1 MILNEKISIKSI
13 LEKSV
18 KGQFDIN
25 QTVTRFTNQDLK
37 YRDDIRKLNE
47 LMLIN
52 DNENSLVNYLQVDED
67 FNDALIIKKFLI
79 EVVSSYAEKL
89 NKNLSEINVHTQEF
103 KHYYANCL
111 AGLDKDSK
119 SFGHENEFIET
130 AVKRRFSLTALTQ
143 LFEEENFDA
152 LTQIMLVVL
161 KFFGIKANQRGLF
174 ALTGIYQAVC
184 SQVFNI
190 QLSKA
195 KINNRGSF
203 ETQGK
208 QYFNGSILRQ
218 LQTVENVFAK
228 AYSFD
233 NIVNDNNEKLN
244 SLNQELLNVN
254 NQFVKLLKKCSE
266 VFTLYVQNN
275 EADNYVLE
283 STQLLNQ
290 VYRDFTNNEADQEEV
305 QSVISN
311 LTDNYG
317 FSSALANN
325 LKFAELSNLATKR
338 NSLIGT
344 IRAIKFAYRQ
354 SYLNDN
360 EAQVKKEIQENANK
374 GQDDFYL
381 NYHSKVDGK
390 DEERTLHLTLPQED
404 QNETEINQMLSNVLA
419 SQTAA
424 SYMNTNYNFDINTAP
439 KVKKVVEYSRYFFNH
454 LLKKANNYGN
464 VYAQRLGC
472 SNGQNMIRVAPF
484 DVNGKKNGQLKF
496 DSPESLRQFYLS
508 TKIDKFRCDL
518 YYGIGSYHNRRNE
531 DNFRSLS
538 LFHMD
543 LDLKNAYTK
552 NDIPQY
558 DFSPITEKGIQN
570 LMNVTVNLL
579 AAFKKSLIGTGKAVL
594 PVPNAIFFSGHGIQM
609 FWLADKE
616 IAIGKN
622 YQMASQVSAD
632 QKLATAYYKK
642 YIDKFVTDLLGKTS
656 NPKSI
661 VDTAVAEPARLMRFP
676 LSYNNKG
683 SVKNKIPCAIAYFDK
698 TPAIGSLK
706 NFLINAK
713 TELNEQFG
721 ITFSDLKPESKQKA
735 QETTNIVVTSKAKKK
750 QISSEE
756 AFSRAT
762 GIGEY
767 RTIESIPSAERVVNG
782 LVSRVSSTQAAKIK
796 KEYSD
801 AKRRSDTAISREIV
815 GHNGVTGFLFGRRDK
830 VTKDANVISQTAE
843 LENLLVDNMQKI
855 IEVFESKTKELNRQF
870 EEKIELEKKAAED
883 KINQQLAD
891 KKAKFMQEGKSLSS
905 PKFKAVINHFSQ
917 LKHKE
922 LNKIDSKAKKE
933 SFMVG
938 RTNLK
943 VLKIMKTIIEPS
955 YLRGVAEKGYYN
967 DRSIYELANNEIRMF
982 ARNWINLGSSKTPAT
997 RRDNFLFYTGAL
1009 LYQVDRYRYV
1019 YPSPF
1024 IIESLVVNNQT
1035 NFDNL
1040 VEEVTKYMLD
1050 IEEEN
1055 TFRRTQWYEHMLSLN
1070 ASFANYGIRP
1080 LYQTELIDALELDDP
1095 TLAVGSGAA
1104 HPLASTN
1111 FFKKS
1116 TFRVSRQ
1123 TFYESM
1129 NVNLNEDEEWYLA
1142 RGFFGALDPWKSKLI
1157 GQKALS
1163 SGLVSYNGYD
1173 IDSQPYLLSQISDA
1187 VNEGYWDSVE
1197 EAKETIAAKAVSS
1210 VFDSIGIFRK
1220 FQEKIFKEDQKNEDM
1235 IIKKIFYVKKALMNG
1250 FLKDDGVSDEEKL
1263 AKTFDVKTKSG
1274 YSKNIKKY
1282 YGSMKA
1288 FRAECQKVF
1297 DISLDGLQEQVKE
1310 IRDDFAEKTE
1320 KIKVTLDK
1328 VEAQIKANDKLED
1341 EVEIDNVDEKIDNSD
1356 DNADEVNDGF
1366 DPKSINKKLV
1376 KKGDMALVELTVNE
1390 DYVGDRE
1397 SNIESDVEQ
1406 NNQKDELVKDNQK
1419 NVEPKQV
1426 SFDEQINVND
1436 LVEDF
1441 NGLKY
1446 RYKKLHDKAVVFDY
1460 ILKIM
1465 NHEDVDKQVEFQ
1477 NSLFTDNLCMNTISI
1492 SAPLSVEILMNHI
1505 AASSIALENKLVNK
1519 QELARY
1525 FKFFICQTLAHDRKM
1540 QKHNAKIYQ
1549 ILNDVSRYVFAKQH
1563 SQEYLEIFK
1572 KTNLT
1577 AGLSKKVIKK
1587 DFAKQDKKD
1596 QKRNLIKV
1604 NFNQIFSSSAKAF
1617 A

>member
-1 MILNEKISIKSI
+1 METTKNINEF

-25 QTVTRFTNQDLK
+25 QAVTRFTNQDLE
-37 YRDDIRKLNE
+37 YRDDVRKLNE

-52 DNENSLVNYLQVDED
+52 DNENSLVNYLQVDKD

-143 LFEEENFDA
+143 SFEEENFDA

-254 NQFVKLLKKCSE
+254 NQFAKLLKECCQT
-266 VFTLYVQNN
+266 FTAYVQNN

-360 EAQVKKEIQENANK
+360 KEKVQKEIQENANK

-390 DEERTLHLTLPQED
+390 DEERTLHLTVPKED

-439 KVKKVVEYSRYFFNH
+439 KVKKVVEYSRHFFNH

-579 AAFKKSLIGTGKAVL
+579 AAFKKGLIGTGKAVL

-632 QKLATAYYKK
+632 QKLATTYYKK

-756 AFSRAT
+756 AFSRAI

-883 KINQQLAD
+883 RINQQLAD

-905 PKFKAVINHFSQ
+905 PKFKAVINHFNQ
-917 LKHKE
+917 LKCKE
-922 LNKIDSKAKKE
+922 LNKIDNKAKKE
-933 SFMVG
+933 AFMVG

-982 ARNWINLGSSKTPAT
+982 AQNWINLGSSKTPAT

-1197 EAKETIAAKAVSS
+1197 EAKEIIAAKAISS

-1282 YGSMKA
+1282 YGSMKV

-1310 IRDDFAEKTE
+1310 IRDDFAEKAK

-1341 EVEIDNVDEKIDNSD
+1341 EVEIDNADEEIDNSD

-1376 KKGDMALVELTVNE
+1376 QKGDMALVELTVNE

-1397 SNIESDVEQ
+1397 FNVESDTEQ

-1419 NVEPKQV
+1419 NVELKQV
-1426 SFDEQINVND
+1426 SSDEQVNVND

-1446 RYKKLHDKAVVFDY
+1446 RYKKLHDKAIVFDY

-1465 NHEDVDKQVEFQ
+1465 NHENVDKKVEFQ

-1604 NFNQIFSSSAKAF
+1604 NFNKIFSSSAKAF

>member
-1 MILNEKISIKSI
+1 MYLVKKDIKEF
-13 LEKSV
+13 LEESV

-25 QTVTRFTNQDLK
+25 QAVTRFTNQDLE

-47 LMLIN
+47 LMLID

-143 LFEEENFDA
+143 SFEEENFDA
-152 LTQIMLVVL
+152 LTQITLVVL

-174 ALTGIYQAVC
+174 ALTGIYQTVC

-195 KINNRGSF
+195 KVNNRGSF

-390 DEERTLHLTLPQED
+390 DEERTLHLTVSKED

-579 AAFKKSLIGTGKAVL
+579 AAFKKGLIGTGKAVL
-594 PVPNAIFFSGHGIQM
+594 PAPNAIFFSGHGIQM

-632 QKLATAYYKK
+632 QKLATTYYKK

-661 VDTAVAEPARLMRFP
+661 VDTSVAEPARLMRFP

-698 TPAIGSLK
+698 TPVIGSLK
-706 NFLINAK
+706 NFFINAK

-735 QETTNIVVTSKAKKK
+735 QETTNIVVSSKAKKK

-756 AFSRAT
+756 AFFRAT

-830 VTKDANVISQTAE
+830 VTKDANVISQTVE

-870 EEKIELEKKAAED
+870 EEKVELEKKEVEN

-905 PKFKAVINHFSQ
+905 PKFKAVINHFNQ
-917 LKHKE
+917 LKRKE
-922 LNKIDSKAKKE
+922 LNKIDNKAKKE
-933 SFMVG
+933 AFMVG
-938 RTNLK
+938 RANLK

-1035 NFDNL
+1035 DFDNL
-1040 VEEVTKYMLD
+1040 VKEVTKYMLD

-1197 EAKETIAAKAVSS
+1197 EAKETIAAKAISS

-1235 IIKKIFYVKKALMNG
+1235 IIKKIFYIKKALMNG

-1310 IRDDFAEKTE
+1310 IRDDFAEKAE

-1341 EVEIDNVDEKIDNSD
+1341 EVEIDNVDEEIDNSD
-1356 DNADEVNDGF
+1356 DSANEANDGF

-1376 KKGDMALVELTVNE
+1376 QKGDMALVELTVNE
-1390 DYVGDRE
+1390 DYVEDRE
-1397 SNIESDVEQ
+1397 SNVESDAEQ

-1419 NVEPKQV
+1419 TVEPKQV
-1426 SFDEQINVND
+1426 SSDKQVNVND

-1465 NHEDVDKQVEFQ
+1465 NHENVDKQVEFQ

>member
-1 MILNEKISIKSI
+1 MYSVKNNVKDVLRE
-13 LEKSV
+13 SV

-25 QTVTRFTNQDLK
+25 QAVTRFANQDLS
-37 YRDDIRKLNE
+37 YHDDIRKLNE
-47 LMLIN
+47 SMLVN
-52 DNENSLVNYLQVDED
+52 DNNNSLVNYLQIDED

-89 NKNLSEINVHTQEF
+89 NKNLSEVNVHTEQF
-103 KHYYANCL
+103 KRYYANCL

-130 AVKRRFSLTALTQ
+130 AVKRHFSLTALTQ
-143 LFEEENFDA
+143 SFEEENFDA

-174 ALTGIYQAVC
+174 ALIGIYQTVC

-195 KINNRGSF
+195 KINDRGSF

-218 LQTVENVFAK
+218 LQTVENVFVK

-233 NIVNDNNEKLN
+233 NIVNDNSEQLN

-254 NQFVKLLKKCSE
+254 QRFAELLKECCQT
-266 VFTLYVQNN
+266 FTFYVQNN

-290 VYRDFTNNEADQEEV
+290 VYRDFTNDEADQEDVE
-305 QSVISN
+305 SVISN

-374 GQDDFYL
+374 GQNDFYL
-381 NYHSKVDGK
+381 NYNAQVDGK
-390 DEERTLHLTLPQED
+390 NEERVLHLNVKKEGRD
-404 QNETEINQMLSNVLA
+404 ETEINQILSNVLA

-424 SYMNTNYNFDINTAP
+424 SYLNTNYNFDINTAP
-439 KVKKVVEYSRYFFNH
+439 KVKKVIEYSRYFFNY

-464 VYAQRLGC
+464 MYAQRLGC
-472 SNGQNMIRVAPF
+472 SNGQNMIRIAPF
-484 DVNGKKNGQLKF
+484 DVNGKKNSQLKF
-496 DSPESLRQFYLS
+496 DSVESLRKFYLS
-508 TKIDKFRCDL
+508 TKLDKFRCDL

-538 LFHMD
+538 MFHMD

-552 NDIPQY
+552 NDISQY
-558 DFSPITEKGIQN
+558 DFSPITEKGVQN

-579 AAFKKSLIGTGKAVL
+579 SAFKKGLIGHGKAVL

-632 QKLATAYYKK
+632 QKLATTYYKK
-642 YIDKFVTDLLGKTS
+642 FIDKFICDLLGKTS

-698 TPAIGSLK
+698 KPAIGSLK

-713 TELNEQFG
+713 TELNEEFG

-750 QISSEE
+750 QINSEE

-782 LVSRVSSTQAAKIK
+782 LVSRVSAVQAAKIK

-801 AKRRSDTAISREIV
+801 AKRRSDTAISREII
-815 GHNGVTGFLFGRRDK
+815 GHNGVTGFLFGRRDR
-830 VTKDANVISQTAE
+830 VTKDNNVISQTVE

-855 IEVFESKTKELNRQF
+855 IEVFESKTKELNKQF
-870 EEKIELEKKAAED
+870 EEKIELEKKEVAD
-883 KINQQLAD
+883 KIDQQLAS

-905 PKFKAVINHFSQ
+905 PKFKAIINHFNQ
-917 LKHKE
+917 LKRKE
-922 LNKIDSKAKKE
+922 LKKVDDKAKKE
-933 SFMVG
+933 AFMVG
-938 RTNLK
+938 RTNMK
-943 VLKIMKTIIEPS
+943 VLKLMKTIIEPS

-967 DRSIYELANNEIRMF
+967 DRSIYELADNEIRMF
-982 ARNWINLGSSKTPAT
+982 ARNWINLGSSKSPAT

-1024 IIESLVVNNQT
+1024 IIENLVVNNQT

-1055 TFRRTQWYEHMLSLN
+1055 TFRRTQWYEHMLALN

-1080 LYQTELIDALELDDP
+1080 LYQTELVDALELNDP
-1095 TLAVGSGAA
+1095 TLAIGNGAA

-1163 SGLVSYNGYD
+1163 SGLVTYNGYD

-1220 FQEKIFKEDQKNEDM
+1220 FQEKIFKEDRKNEDL
-1235 IIKKIFYVKKALMNG
+1235 IVKKIFYVKKALMNG
-1250 FLKDDGVSDEEKL
+1250 FLKDDGISDEEKL

-1297 DISLDGLQEQVKE
+1297 DISLDGLQEQVKK
-1310 IRDDFAEKTE
+1310 IRDDFAEKAE
-1320 KIKVTLDK
+1320 KIKFTLDE
-1328 VEAQIKANDKLED
+1328 VEAQIKANDELED
-1341 EVEIDNVDEKIDNSD
+1341 EAEIVDFD
-1356 DNADEVNDGF
+1356 DEINEENDGF
-1366 DPKSINKKLV
+1366 DPRSLNKKLV
-1376 KKGDMALVELTVNE
+1376 QKGDMALVEVTANE
-1390 DYVGDRE
+1390 DYVNE
-1397 SNIESDVEQ
+1397 HESDAKL
-1406 NNQKDELVKDNQK
+1406 NDKKTDNQK
-1419 NVEPKQV
+1419 NIKPKQTSSV
-1426 SFDEQINVND
+1426 KNDIND
-1436 LVEDF
+1436 LAEDF

-1446 RYKKLHDKAVVFDY
+1446 HYRKLHDKAVVFDY
-1460 ILKIM
+1460 IFKIM

-1492 SAPLSVEILMNHI
+1492 SAPLSVEILMNHL
-1505 AASSIALENKLVNK
+1505 AASSIALEHKLVNK

-1525 FKFFICQTLAHDRKM
+1525 FQFFICQTLAHDRKM

-1577 AGLSKKVIKK
+1577 AGLSKKNIKK
-1587 DFAKQDKKD
+1587 DFAKQDKKE

-1604 NFNQIFSSSAKAF
+1604 NFNQIFSSSMKAF

>member
-1 MILNEKISIKSI
+1 MKLNKTNVSDVLKE
-13 LEKSV
+13 SV

-25 QTVTRFTNQDLK
+25 QAVTRFANQDLS
-37 YRDDIRKLNE
+37 YHDDIRKLNE
-47 LMLIN
+47 SMLVN
-52 DNENSLVNYLQVDED
+52 DNDNSLVNYLQVDKD

-89 NKNLSEINVHTQEF
+89 NKNLSEVNVHTEQF
-103 KHYYANCL
+103 KRYYANCL
-111 AGLDKDSK
+111 AGLDKNSK

-130 AVKRRFSLTALTQ
+130 AVKRHFSLTALTQ
-143 LFEEENFDA
+143 SFEEENFDA

-174 ALTGIYQAVC
+174 ALVGIYQAVC

-195 KINNRGSF
+195 KINDRGSF

-254 NQFVKLLKKCSE
+254 QRFAELLKECCQT
-266 VFTLYVQNN
+266 FTLYVQEYEA
-275 EADNYVLE
+275 EADDKVLE

-290 VYRDFTNNEADQEEV
+290 VYRDFTNGEADQEEAE
-305 QSVISN
+305 SVISN

-317 FSSALANN
+317 LNSALAKHLN
-325 LKFAELSNLATKR
+325 LTELIYLTRKR
-338 NSLIGT
+338 SSLIST
-344 IRAIKFAYRQ
+344 IEKDKKLYR
-354 SYLNDN
+354 SYYLFEN
-360 EAQVKKEIQENANK
+360 EGKVKKEIQENANK
-374 GQDDFYL
+374 GQNDFYL
-381 NYHSKVDGK
+381 NYNAQVDGK
-390 DEERTLHLTLPQED
+390 NEERVLHLNVKKED
-404 QNETEINQMLSNVLA
+404 QDETEINQMLSNVLA

-424 SYMNTNYNFDINTAP
+424 SYLNTNYNFDINTAP
-439 KVKKVVEYSRYFFNH
+439 KVKKVIEYSRYFFNY

-464 VYAQRLGC
+464 MYAQRLGC
-472 SNGQNMIRVAPF
+472 ANGQNMIRIAPF
-484 DVNGKKNGQLKF
+484 DANGKKNSQLKF
-496 DSPESLRQFYLS
+496 DSVESLRQFYLS
-508 TKIDKFRCDL
+508 TKLDKFRCDL

-552 NDIPQY
+552 NDIAQY
-558 DFSPITEKGIQN
+558 DFSPVTEKGVQN

-579 AAFKKSLIGTGKAVL
+579 AAFKKGLIGRGKAVL
-594 PVPNAIFFSGHGIQM
+594 PAPNAIFFSGHGIQM

-632 QKLATAYYKK
+632 QKLATTYYKK
-642 YIDKFVTDLLGKTS
+642 FIDKFICDLLGKTS

-698 TPAIGSLK
+698 KPAIGSLK

-713 TELNEQFG
+713 TELNEEFG

-750 QISSEE
+750 QIGSEE

-782 LVSRVSSTQAAKIK
+782 LVSRVSATQAAKIK

-801 AKRRSDTAISREIV
+801 AKRRSDTAISREII
-815 GHNGVTGFLFGRRDK
+815 GHNGVTGFLFGRRDR
-830 VTKDANVISQTAE
+830 VTKDNNVISQTVE

-855 IEVFESKTKELNRQF
+855 IEVFESKTKELNRRF
-870 EEKIELEKKAAED
+870 EERIELEKKEVAD
-883 KINQQLAD
+883 KIDQQLAN

-905 PKFKAVINHFSQ
+905 PKFKVIINHFNQ
-917 LKHKE
+917 LKRKE
-922 LNKIDSKAKKE
+922 LKKIDNKAKKE
-933 SFMVG
+933 AFMVG
-938 RTNLK
+938 RTNMK
-943 VLKIMKTIIEPS
+943 VLKLMKMIIEPS

-967 DRSIYELANNEIRMF
+967 DRSIYELADNEIRMF
-982 ARNWINLGSSKTPAT
+982 AQNWINLGSSKSPAT

-1055 TFRRTQWYEHMLSLN
+1055 TFRRTQWYEHMLALN

-1080 LYQTELIDALELDDP
+1080 LYQTELVDALELNDP
-1095 TLAVGSGAA
+1095 TLAIGNGAA
-1104 HPLASTN
+1104 HPLASAN

-1116 TFRVSRQ
+1116 TFRISRQ

-1163 SGLVSYNGYD
+1163 SGLVTYNGYD
-1173 IDSQPYLLSQISDA
+1173 IDSQPYLLSQIADA

-1220 FQEKIFKEDQKNEDM
+1220 FQEKIFKEDQKNEDL
-1235 IIKKIFYVKKALMNG
+1235 IVKKIFYVKKALMNG

-1282 YGSMKA
+1282 YGSMKV

-1297 DISLDGLQEQVKE
+1297 DISLDGLQEQVKK
-1310 IRDDFAEKTE
+1310 IRDDFAEKAE
-1320 KIKVTLDK
+1320 KIKFTLD
-1328 VEAQIKANDKLED
+1328 EIETQIKANDELED
-1341 EVEIDNVDEKIDNSD
+1341 ETENDDFDGEVDEEND
-1356 DNADEVNDGF
+1356 DEENNGF
-1366 DPKSINKKLV
+1366 DSRSLNKKLV
-1376 KKGDMALVELTVNE
+1376 QKGDMALVELTVNE
-1390 DYVGDRE
+1390 DYVNE
-1397 SNIESDVEQ
+1397 HESDIKP
-1406 NNQKDELVKDNQK
+1406 NNEKTDNQK
-1419 NVEPKQV
+1419 NVKPKQT
-1426 SFDEQINVND
+1426 STIEQNNIND

-1446 RYKKLHDKAVVFDY
+1446 RYRKLHDKAVVFDY

-1505 AASSIALENKLVNK
+1505 AASSIALEHKLVNK

-1525 FKFFICQTLAHDRKM
+1525 FRFFICQTLAHDRKM

-1549 ILNDVSRYVFAKQH
+1549 ILNNVSRYVFAKQH

-1577 AGLSKKVIKK
+1577 AGLSKKMIKK
-1587 DFAKQDKKD
+1587 DFAKQDKKE

-1604 NFNQIFSSSAKAF
+1604 NFNKIFSSSMKAF